1 VTASAPQ
8 LRTIACPS
16 CGNATVFAPSN
27 PWRPFCS
34 ERCRLTDLGAW
45 ASEAY
50 RIPAKP
56 GDDAPA
62 SGAEDPDA

>member
-1 VTASAPQ
+1 VTASSSPP
-8 LRTIACPS
+8 RTIACPS
-16 CGNATVFAPSN
+16 CGEATVFAPSN
-27 PWRPFCS
+27 RWRPFCS

-56 GDDAPA
+56 GDDAPQ
-62 SGAEDPDA
+62 SGAEDPEA